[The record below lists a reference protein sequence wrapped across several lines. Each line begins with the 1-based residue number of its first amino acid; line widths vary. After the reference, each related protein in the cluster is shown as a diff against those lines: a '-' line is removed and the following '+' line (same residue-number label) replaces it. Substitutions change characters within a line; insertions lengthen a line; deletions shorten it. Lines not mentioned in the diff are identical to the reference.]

1 MRRISIELRDEDRAY
16 LDSCSR
22 IRDISLSALLRR
34 IITTITTDQMVGAI
48 LDDSD
53 QPRQVRKGGEYGP
66 YGKRTRRKGP
76 AKTPGTILQT
86 KPIQE
91 PAKPPS
97 IELSGRRMGLVEV
110 QQYMGVDLSGTHV
123 WKVKCECGVER
134 RVDQGNLLRYPPQTH
149 LACQRLLQ
157 EGV

>member
-1 MRRISIELRDEDRAY
+1 MGRILIELRDEDRAY

-34 IITTITTDQMVGAI
+34 LITTITTDHMVGAI

-66 YGKRTRRKGP
+66 YGKRTNRKGP
-76 AKTPGTILQT
+76 AKRPGALLQT

-91 PAKPPS
+91 PARPPS
-97 IELSGRRMGLVEV
+97 IDLSGRRMGLVEV
-110 QQYMGVDLSGTHV
+110 RQYMGVDLSGTHV
-123 WKVKCECGVER
+123 WKVQCECGVER
-134 RVDQGNLLRYPPQTH
+134 RLDQGNLLRYPPKTH
-149 LACQRLLQ
+149 LACQRMLQ